1 MIHLD
6 LFSGIGGFAYAAD
19 QVWENVEHIFCDND
33 KFCRQVLKKHWPNS
47 KIYEDIRTI
56 TNTKSLRNKRNGGA
70 MDETKEKP
78 QKQDDGTEFKCGD
91 SITLLTGGFPCQPF
105 SQAGKRKGTD
115 DDRYLWPEMLRVIQ
129 LANPQWVIAENV
141 RGLLTQSGGLV
152 FEQVCLDLEAS
163 GYEVQPFIIP
173 AVAKNAPHRRDRAW
187 FVAHRKCREVGNEYG
202 LSRNE
207 RGNTSEV
214 RRESIQ
220 HKNRKTQAM
229 EFGQSNTNAQDP
241 LCKRGSGRSK
251 NGRQILERQ
260 SPESET
266 ARPSGENGD
275 VADTNNGRLERASSK
290 RQKPENVVWNSG
302 KPDWNQNWLE
312 VATELC
318 RVDDGLSPELDF
330 AGWSK
335 ARHRVERLKS
345 LGNAIVPAVAVEI
358 MKAIS
363 NY

>member
-141 RGLLTQSGGLV
+141 RGLLTQSGGMV

-163 GYEVQPFIIP
+163 GYEVQPLIIP
-173 AVAKNAPHRRDRAW
+173 AVAKNAPHRRDRVW
-187 FVAHRKCREVGNEYG
+187 FVAK
-202 LSRNE
+202 
-207 RGNTSEV
+207 NTDS
-214 RRESIQ
+214 
-220 HKNRKTQAM
+220 
-229 EFGQSNTNAQDP
+229 
-241 LCKRGSGRSK
+241 KRGSGRGE

-260 SPESET
+260 STETET
-266 ARPSGENGD
+266 ARPSGESGYASNSH
-275 VADTNNGRLERASSK
+275 NGRLERASSK
-290 RQKPENVVWNSG
+290 RQKPANVVWDSG
-302 KPDWNQNWLE
+302 KPNWGKNWLE
-312 VATELC
+312 VATKLC
-318 RVDDGLSPELDF
+318 RMDDGLSPELDF

-345 LGNAIVPAVAVEI
+345 LGNAIVPAVAIEI
-358 MKAIS
+358 MLAIS
-363 NY
+363 KP